1 MFEEVVH
8 NFSKSDDLVKKNLS
22 FTAWFHVNLDQKILI
37 GLYCTYKR
45 DYIQSLPLFLRL
57 VQVPVLYTV
66 GE

>member
-37 GLYCTYKR
+37 GL
-45 DYIQSLPLFLRL
+45 
-57 VQVPVLYTV
+57 
-66 GE
+66 